1 MRPIYSPI
9 ILEEDQFPSQVVARM
24 KNMSAKTIVK
34 LYKLGTRA
42 NFSKDHLGLYSSPAQ
57 GLRLS
62 KEVEKELIKK
72 LMTLS
77 NYYPHKPFCT
87 FVKKEQKWSKY
98 IKPEQTQQST
108 NIGQTSPTNT
118 KVMNANRGNQSE
130 VICPPGN
137 NNKGVVLQAS
147 DPDVNSIA
155 QGLLDFDNLT
165 MLRGQQSLGDPNSP
179 ASGPITNVI
188 ERKVKNLRTILN
200 KVLDFGQDEESI
212 RINTKRFLRNKMSS
226 YPSFKKCQKK
236 EAGRRSLI
244 FLPDTSESCE
254 DLSKISMNLSM
265 QASIIGQYGGD
276 VLVLENYNMGQLLSK
291 HTNGKKSTKHEK
303 ENNTVYDELR
313 CIIAQGNSPIMI
325 YIGDS
330 DGAGVI
336 KQLKQKDI
344 IVNCLLIPREHR
356 MSSFYEFLSHK
367 RIVCGV
373 NEANLLNSLD
383 ILLTRITKC

>member
-1 MRPIYSPI
+1 
-9 ILEEDQFPSQVVARM
+9 M
-24 KNMSAKTIVK
+24 KAKEMAK
-34 LYKLGTRA
+34 LYRLGDRA
-42 NFSKDHLGLYSSPAQ
+42 NPLGKRQISHYPSPAQ
-57 GLRLS
+57 GLKFP
-62 KEVEKELIKK
+62 KEVEKALIKK

-77 NYYPHKPFCT
+77 NYYPNKPFCI
-87 FVKKEQKWSKY
+87 FVKKEQNNAQ
-98 IKPEQTQQST
+98 PPQSP
-108 NIGQTSPTNT
+108 NIGPDSPTST
-118 KVMNANRGNQSE
+118 KVMNANRGNQNK

-137 NNKGVVLQAS
+137 SNSVLIPQAS
-147 DPDVNSIA
+147 EPEVNSIA
-155 QGLLDFDNLT
+155 QGLLDTANLT
-165 MLRGQQSLGDPNSP
+165 MLRGQQSLGNPDSP
-179 ASGPITNVI
+179 PSGPIQNVV

-212 RINTKRFLRNKMSS
+212 RMNTKRFLRNKMSS

-254 DLSKISMNLSM
+254 ELSNISMNLSM

-276 VLVLENYNMGQLLSK
+276 VIVLENYNMGQLLSK
-291 HTNGKKSTKHEK
+291 HTNGKKSTKLKDVHRTIY
-303 ENNTVYDELR
+303 NELR

-330 DGAGVI
+330 DGLSII
-336 KQLKQKDI
+336 KQLSLRGI
-344 IVNCLLIPREHR
+344 IVNCLLLPSEK
-356 MSSFYEFLSHK
+356 SSQVKYFYDFLSHE

-383 ILLTRITKC
+383 MLLTRITKC

>member
-1 MRPIYSPI
+1 MRPVYNPI
-9 ILEEDQFPSQVVARM
+9 ILEEGQFNGVVVARLKTM
-24 KNMSAKTIVK
+24 TAKEMAR
-34 LYKLGTRA
+34 LYRLGNRA
-42 NFSKDHLGLYSSPAQ
+42 NPLGKRQIALYPSPAQ
-57 GLRLS
+57 GLKFP
-62 KEVEKELIKK
+62 KEVEKALIKK

-77 NYYPHKPFCT
+77 NYYPNKPFCI
-87 FVKKEQKWSKY
+87 FVKKEQNNAQ
-98 IKPEQTQQST
+98 PPQSP
-108 NIGQTSPTNT
+108 NIGPNSPTST
-118 KVMNANRGNQSE
+118 KVMNANCGNQNK

-137 NNKGVVLQAS
+137 SNSVLIPQAS
-147 DPDVNSIA
+147 EPEVNSIA
-155 QGLLDFDNLT
+155 QGLLDTANLT
-165 MLRGQQSLGDPNSP
+165 MLRGQQSLGNPDSP
-179 ASGPITNVI
+179 PSGPIQNVV

-212 RINTKRFLRNKMSS
+212 RMNTKRFLRNKMSS

-254 DLSKISMNLSM
+254 ELSNISMNLSM

-291 HTNGKKSTKHEK
+291 HTNGKKSTKLFNDAHR
-303 ENNTVYDELR
+303 TVYDELR

-330 DGAGVI
+330 DGVSVI
-336 KQLKQKDI
+336 KQLSLKGI
-344 IVNCLLIPREHR
+344 IVNCLLLPDKKRVKY
-356 MSSFYEFLSHK
+356 FYDFLSHE

-383 ILLTRITKC
+383 MLLTRITKC